1 RRPEKAPTALPIG
14 QSKQPGNPDAPSYGS
29 ARRHRARRLA
39 TLPALAGPGLLR
51 AARLGGGA
59 GLLALVPG
67 VAVVAARRQAGVLGE
82 QLADLLAAGRRGILA
97 ARRLIA
103 AIGGRL
109 VGRDQLVLAGAD
121 QRGAA
126 RAQQRLAQ
134 QRPVLRVVVAHEGL
148 VQGLRLLAL
157 DHYHALALVGHL
169 AQRVLAGV
177 VHGGG
182 RGHGRRVEGL
192 HLVGAEA
199 VGLQP
204 QGQVH
209 HVLVGGARVR
219 RDEVGDQV
227 LLLARL
233 LRVLVEHLLEAV
245 IGADARLHHLV
256 QRPALGVLRG
266 DLQ

>member
-1 RRPEKAPTALPIG
+1 FFFQAEDGIRDFHVTGVQTCALPICGQDNVLAAGQRSGAHPRRPEKAPTALPIG

-109 VGRDQLVLAGAD
+109 VGRDQLVLA
-121 QRGAA
+121 
-126 RAQQRLAQ
+126 
-134 QRPVLRVVVAHEGL
+134 
-148 VQGLRLLAL
+148 
-157 DHYHALALVGHL
+157 
-169 AQRVLAGV
+169 
-177 VHGGG
+177 
-182 RGHGRRVEGL
+182 
-192 HLVGAEA
+192 
-199 VGLQP
+199 
-204 QGQVH
+204 
-209 HVLVGGARVR
+209 
-219 RDEVGDQV
+219 
-227 LLLARL
+227 
-233 LRVLVEHLLEAV
+233 
-245 IGADARLHHLV
+245 
-256 QRPALGVLRG
+256 
-266 DLQ
+266 